1 MKSVK
6 VFYWIVTGLAAAL
19 MVMSSIPDVFRNPQA
34 LSIFE
39 HLGYPAY
46 LLPFLGTAKL
56 LGVGALIMPGLRRLR
71 EWAYA
76 GLTFDLSGALYSH
89 VSVGDPSSAWVVPI
103 IGLLLVGGSYLLRPE
118 KGWSVEFRLDGHT
131 GALKVN

>member
-1 MKSVK
+1 MKNAR
-6 VFYWIVTGLAAAL
+6 FLYWIVTGLAAAL
-19 MVMSSIPDVFRNPQA
+19 MVAASIPDLLRNPQA

-56 LGVGALIMPGLRRLR
+56 LGAATLLVPGLRRLK

-76 GLTFDLSGALYSH
+76 GLVFDLAGALYSH
-89 VSVGDPSSAWVVPI
+89 LSVGDPSSVWVFPLV
-103 IGLLLVGGSYLLRPE
+103 GLCLVGGSYALRPARPVQTVA
-118 KGWSVEFRLDGHT
+118 WS
-131 GALKVN
+131 